1 MNGRK
6 TGYSKQF
13 AIKTSLPQDL
23 IVNLPVVT
31 ADCSLQ
37 TANLFMHSV
46 NFKEILSVTL
56 ILFSVIDILGSI
68 PVIIDLRKK
77 AGAIN
82 ARRATLV
89 SGGMMIAFLYL
100 GKEILKLFGVDVAS
114 FAVAGALILFLIGL
128 EMILG
133 RNIFKHDTVH
143 SNATSIVPIAFP
155 MIAGAGTMTTILS
168 LKAAYQEVNIIIAI
182 LINLVFIYLV
192 LRSSAWIEGLLGAA
206 GTDVLRKIFGLIL
219 IAISIKLFRSTL

>member
-1 MNGRK
+1 MFLIIAK
-6 TGYSKQF
+6 TIFMYSF
-13 AIKTSLPQDL
+13 NIKE
-23 IVNLPVVT
+23 VV
-31 ADCSLQ
+31 
-37 TANLFMHSV
+37 SV
-46 NFKEILSVTL
+46 SL
-56 ILFSVIDILGSI
+56 ILFSVIDILGAI
-68 PVIIDLRKK
+68 PIIIDLRKK
-77 AGAIN
+77 AGSIN

-89 SGGMMIAFLYL
+89 SGGLMIAFLYV

-133 RNIFKHDTVH
+133 RNIFKHDAVH
-143 SNATSIVPIAFP
+143 TNATSIVPIAFP

-168 LKAAYQEVNIIIAI
+168 LKAAYQEINIIVGI

-192 LRSSAWIEGLLGAA
+192 LRSSAWIERQLGVA

>member
-1 MNGRK
+1 MFLIITK
-6 TGYSKQF
+6 TISMYSF
-13 AIKTSLPQDL
+13 NIKEV
-23 IVNLPVVT
+23 I
-31 ADCSLQ
+31 
-37 TANLFMHSV
+37 
-46 NFKEILSVTL
+46 SVTL
-56 ILFSVIDILGSI
+56 ILFSVIDILGAI
-68 PVIIDLRKK
+68 PIIIDLRKK
-77 AGAIN
+77 AGGIN

-89 SGGMMIAFLYL
+89 SGGLMIAFLYV

-133 RNIFKHDTVH
+133 RNIFKHDAVH
-143 SNATSIVPIAFP
+143 TNATSIVPIAFP

-168 LKAAYQEVNIIIAI
+168 LKAAYQEINIIVGI

-192 LRSSAWIEGLLGAA
+192 LRSSAWIERQLGVA